1 MVGQVV
7 RVSGVDIEIVDP
19 IDLALQRM
27 YFAWKCVVGD
37 SNALLAEYGLARA
50 HHRILFVVART
61 DGITVGELL
70 TVLGISAQ
78 GLQRPM
84 ATLKKKGMVIASR
97 DPQQHRTKRLSLT
110 DAGIA
115 LELLASEAQK
125 VVFRRAFDAA
135 GSDAERGWNAVMDG
149 MAAANAP

>member
-1 MVGQVV
+1 MVGEVV
-7 RVSGVDIEIVDP
+7 HVGGVDIKILDP

-50 HHRILFVVART
+50 HHRILFVIART

-70 TVLGISAQ
+70 EVLGITAQ

-84 ATLKKKGMVIASR
+84 ATLKKMGMVVASR
-97 DPQQHRTKRLSLT
+97 DPQQHRTKRLRLT
-110 DAGIA
+110 EAGLA
-115 LELLASEAQK
+115 LEVLASEAQK
-125 VVFRRAFDAA
+125 VIFRRAFEAA
-135 GSDAERGWNAVMDG
+135 GGDAERGWNAVMDS
-149 MAAANAP
+149 MAGASLP